1 MSALVRTRRAFGIAA
16 QALDTPLTLLDRVLG
31 VAMALA
37 LLLVAAILF
46 FNALGRTLGFS
57 YEGGSSLARL
67 LVIWLTFVGS
77 YLTARSGS
85 HIVVDMVPR
94 LVPARW
100 YGALMAVSGTLSMV
114 TTGYLAW
121 LGYTYTVLRFQ
132 SGQMDQL
139 LPIKTAHFYLPVPVG
154 CGLITLA
161 FACAT
166 LRALAGDEH
175 APEREN
181 DNNEGTL

>member
-1 MSALVRTRRAFGIAA
+1 MSALAQSRRVFGTLARV
-16 QALDTPLTLLDRVLG
+16 LDAPLTRLDRVLG

-46 FNALGRTLGFS
+46 FNALGRTFGFS

-85 HIVVDMVPR
+85 HIVVDMVPQ
-94 LVPARW
+94 LVPPRW
-100 YGALMAVSGTLSMV
+100 YGALMVLSGTISMI
-114 TTGYLAW
+114 TTGYLTW

-161 FACAT
+161 FACAI
-166 LRALAGDEH
+166 LKVLAGRADNDS
-175 APEREN
+175 RE
-181 DNNEGTL
+181 TL